1 MLDTRFA
8 EQAMPDADV
17 IASILA
23 GNTALYGVFV
33 HRYDRLLH
41 STAGRIFRGA
51 EDVPDV
57 LQETHL
63 RAYTHLAD
71 FKGLSSFSSWLT
83 RIALNE
89 SLNRLRQ
96 RSRPSEALQ
105 IADGSDEV
113 IARTPSAA
121 PSPERQAMHKE
132 LSQSLREAVGGLPPL
147 YRTVFVLKE
156 VEELSTAEIVG
167 RLGITPSTVK
177 SRVHRARK
185 MLRVRLRAW
194 EPRPGGFKP
203 N

>member
-1 MLDTRFA
+1 MLDTRSA
-8 EQAMPDADV
+8 EQALPDADV

-33 HRYDRLLH
+33 DRYDRLLR

-57 LQETHL
+57 LQETHF

-89 SLNRLRQ
+89 ALNRLRQ
-96 RSRPSEALQ
+96 RSRPVEALKV
-105 IADGSDEV
+105 ADGSDDV

-121 PSPERQAMHKE
+121 PSPERQAMHQE

-156 VEELSTAEIVG
+156 VEELSVAEIVG
-167 RLGITPSTVK
+167 RLGITASTVK

-185 MLRVRLRAW
+185 MLRLRLRAW
-194 EPRPGGFKP
+194 EPRSGGFKW

>member
-1 MLDTRFA
+1 MLDIRSA

-23 GNTALYGVFV
+23 GNTALYSVFV

-41 STAGRIFRGA
+41 SAAGRIFRGA

-57 LQETHL
+57 LQETHF
-63 RAYTHLAD
+63 RAFTHLAD

-89 SLNRLRQ
+89 ALNRLRQ
-96 RSRPSEALQ
+96 RSRPVEALQ
-105 IADGSDEV
+105 VADESDDL

-121 PSPERQAMHKE
+121 PSPERQAMRQE
-132 LSQSLREAVGGLPPL
+132 LRQSLREAVGGLPPL

-156 VEELSTAEIVG
+156 VEELSVAEIVE
-167 RLGITPSTVK
+167 RLGITASTVK

-194 EPRPGGFKP
+194 EPRPSGFKW

>member
-1 MLDTRFA
+1 MLDTRSA

-57 LQETHL
+57 LQETHF
-63 RAYTHLAD
+63 RAFTHLAD

-89 SLNRLRQ
+89 ALNRLRQ
-96 RSRPSEALQ
+96 RSRPMEALQ
-105 IADGSDEV
+105 VADGSDDL

-121 PSPERQAMHKE
+121 PSPERQAMRQE
-132 LSQSLREAVGGLPPL
+132 LSQSLREAVGGLPPI

-156 VEELSTAEIVG
+156 VEELSVAEIVG
-167 RLGITPSTVK
+167 RLGVTASTVK

-194 EPRPGGFKP
+194 EPRPGGFKW